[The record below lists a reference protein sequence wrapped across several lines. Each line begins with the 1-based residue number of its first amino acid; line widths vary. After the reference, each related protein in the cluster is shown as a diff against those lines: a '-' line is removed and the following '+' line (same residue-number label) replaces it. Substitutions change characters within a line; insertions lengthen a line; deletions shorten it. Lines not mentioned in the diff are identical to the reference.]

1 MGSAHS
7 VQDAPA
13 YALGARLRKTSMLV
27 GTWELSASSL
37 LALPPLATGACCA
50 LSASAPE
57 AFSWPVPLERL
68 SRRSLST
75 HGW

>member
-50 LSASAPE
+50 CQLARQKPSRGPFRLSA
-57 AFSWPVPLERL
+57 
-68 SRRSLST
+68 
-75 HGW
+75 